1 MKNRSTGR
9 LGGFTLIELLVVVL
23 IIGILSAIALPQ
35 YQKAVTKARFAEA
48 FTNLKVMAESIKR
61 CELEN
66 GKASD
71 HCRHVENLDL
81 LPSQAGD
88 CLNCVESPTFVY
100 SVDIGGMNGEEY
112 LAFAAYKKAEAC
124 LCILRDGTFTAGQ
137 GAGCSGDGKTLD
149 FDLNKLLGLPESP
162 GGCSCC

>member
-48 FTNLKVMAESIKR
+48 FTNLKVMAEAIKR

-66 GKASD
+66 GTASA
-71 HCRHVENLDL
+71 HCRRVENLDL
-81 LPSQAGD
+81 LPSQAD
-88 CLNCVESPTFVY
+88 NCLNCVESPTFVY
-100 SVDIGGMNGEEY
+100 SVDLGGLNSEEY
-112 LAFAAYKKAEAC
+112 LAVAAYKKADAC
-124 LCILRDGTFTAGQ
+124 LCILREGTFTAGQ
-137 GAGCSGDGKTLD
+137 GEGCSEAGKTLD
-149 FDLNKLLGLPESP
+149 FDLNKLLGLPEGP
-162 GGCSCC
+162 DGCSCC

>member
-35 YQKAVTKARFAEA
+35 YHKAVTKARFAEA
-48 FTNLKVMAESIKR
+48 FTNLKVMAEAIKR

-71 HCRHVENLDL
+71 HCSRVENLDL
-81 LPSQAGD
+81 LPAQADNCPD
-88 CLNCVESPTFVY
+88 CNCVESPTFSY
-100 SVDIGGMNGEEY
+100 CVDLGGLNSEEY
-112 LAFAAYKKAEAC
+112 LAVAAYKKADAC
-124 LCILRDGTFTAGQ
+124 LCILREGTFAAGQ
-137 GAGCSGDGKTLD
+137 GEGCSEGGLD
-149 FDLNKLLGLPESP
+149 FDLNKLLGLPEGPS
-162 GGCSCC
+162 GCSCC